1 MSIFT
6 SVFEEDG
13 ILMAWGDCP
22 YQYEDGER
30 CEGDILEV
38 CQDMD
43 YHWKCSATISH
54 GFFYSERDRL
64 NIREANK
71 MEVEAYQL
79 ERKNIAIT
87 SNQIRH
93 RQDNSSRGGD
103 LKCQQISLPIMVLGN
118 ICHTR
123 FTYRLSK
130 GFSQKKPHSQNQI
143 LMSLYGAFGGN
154 P

>member
-38 CQDMD
+38 CQDMG

-71 MEVEAYQL
+71 MEVEAYQR
-79 ERKNIAIT
+79 EKEYRDNIQSDT
-87 SNQIRH
+87 SQA
-93 RQDNSSRGGD
+93 RQ
-103 LKCQQISLPIMVLGN
+103 LISWWGFEMP
-118 ICHTR
+118 TD
-123 FTYRLSK
+123 FTTNHGPGEYMPYEVYLSLVKRIFPKETPLSK
-130 GFSQKKPHSQNQI
+130 SDFDELVWRI
-143 LMSLYGAFGGN
+143 WR
-154 P
+154 